1 MAFCE
6 YAPFWGLI
14 FFFSIDHFIKIEY
27 TVYMT
32 KNLEKIATED
42 LHLTGARKERFIRE
56 ALALRANLTL
66 RRKQQE
72 KRKKCTHSK

>member
-1 MAFCE
+1 MVSCE

-14 FFFSIDHFIKIEY
+14 FFFFIDDTTKIEY
-27 TVYMT
+27 TIYMT
-32 KNLEKIATED
+32 KNLEKIATEE
-42 LHLTGARKERFIRE
+42 LHLTGARKERFVRE
-56 ALALRANLTL
+56 ATALRANLEL